1 MAVASGDRERR
12 TGWTAAALARRS
24 ASISPGLSTATG
36 AMVLVSALLWP
47 ALSLATGVLAAAVPP
62 AVGRGM
68 GSPAGRHVELALV
81 SAATVYVLIQVV
93 GPLWAAVSDVLTRRI
108 DEAVATGL
116 MRTVSGPRGIAH
128 LEDPIVLDL
137 LSQAQGS
144 ITGTTTGAAMA
155 SLGGMAAVRLQGIAA
170 LIIVG
175 RFRWWLPPMLA
186 AGQIASYSWRRRHW
200 IHVTGVVFDRT
211 DTMRRADYLR
221 RLALRPE
228 AAKETRV
235 FALDG
240 WLVERYR
247 DNYLS
252 TMQQIWRERRTGS
265 TAALGVSTMLLLI
278 EGGAL
283 FLVARAGA
291 RGTIGL
297 AATIVYAQSVLAT
310 GALGRFDM
318 DSLRLEDGLAS
329 FRRLQAL
336 EAAIPGALHQL
347 DGVLPVDGL
356 PRRLIRFEGVR
367 FRYPGRDTAV
377 FDGLDLDI
385 VAGQSLAVVGVNGA
399 GKTTLIKLLARLYD
413 VEGGRITVDGT
424 DVRELDPVAW
434 QRHVAAIFQDFVQYP
449 VSAHDNVAFGAV
461 ARSGDRAAVEDAAR
475 RAGALDIVAALPGGW
490 DTILNRQFTGG
501 ADLSGGEWQRIALA
515 RALFAVAGGAGVL
528 VLDEPTASLDVR
540 AEANLYDRFLDLTRG
555 VTTIVVSHRFSTVRR
570 AQRIVVLE
578 HGRVVEDGS
587 HDALVALGGRY
598 AAMYALQASRFTEST
613 GGE

>member
-1 MAVASGDRERR
+1 
-12 TGWTAAALARRS
+12 
-24 ASISPGLSTATG
+24 
-36 AMVLVSALLWP
+36 
-47 ALSLATGVLAAAVPP
+47 
-62 AVGRGM
+62 
-68 GSPAGRHVELALV
+68 
-81 SAATVYVLIQVV
+81 
-93 GPLWAAVSDVLTRRI
+93 
-108 DEAVATGL
+108 
-116 MRTVSGPRGIAH
+116 
-128 LEDPIVLDL
+128 
-137 LSQAQGS
+137 
-144 ITGTTTGAAMA
+144 MA
-155 SLGGMAAVRLQGIAA
+155 SLGGIAAVRLQGIAA

-235 FALDG
+235 FALDR

-252 TMQQIWRERRTGS
+252 TMHQIWGERRTGS
-265 TAALGVSTMLLLI
+265 TAALGVSTVLLLI

-283 FLVARAGA
+283 LLVARAGA
-291 RGTIGL
+291 HGTIGL
-297 AATIVYAQSVLAT
+297 AATIFYAQSVLAT

-347 DGVLPVDGL
+347 EGVLQVDGL
-356 PRRLIRFEGVR
+356 PRRVIRFEGVR
-367 FRYPGRDTAV
+367 FRYPGRQAAV

-413 VEGGRITVDGT
+413 VDRGRITVDGT

-449 VSAHDNVAFGAV
+449 VSAHDNVAFGAL

-475 RAGALDIVAALPGGW
+475 QAGALDIVAALPHGW

-515 RALFAVAGGAGVL
+515 RDCSPSPAELACSCWTSRPRRSTSGPR
-528 VLDEPTASLDVR
+528 PTS
-540 AEANLYDRFLDLTRG
+540 
-555 VTTIVVSHRFSTVRR
+555 TTGSST
-570 AQRIVVLE
+570 
-578 HGRVVEDGS
+578 
-587 HDALVALGGRY
+587 
-598 AAMYALQASRFTEST
+598 
-613 GGE
+613 